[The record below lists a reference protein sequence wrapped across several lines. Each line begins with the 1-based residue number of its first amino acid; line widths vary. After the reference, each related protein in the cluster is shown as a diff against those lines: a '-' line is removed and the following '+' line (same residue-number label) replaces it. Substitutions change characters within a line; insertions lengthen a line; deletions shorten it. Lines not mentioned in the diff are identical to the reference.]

1 MIEESILENLKNS
14 FSSAVQSI
22 YIQSLGKTFVFR
34 EATVKEHTSLAKTV
48 ISSMNYQSVVYAAT
62 LSMMKNLCL
71 DKNFDPMKMSEFDR
85 LKVIVH
91 LFSNNFFSKNLSVKC
106 PHKAC
111 GDSVKYSMKYG
122 SLLKMLDSVDCSD
135 IVFDNETEMG
145 TLRVTANFPRTSR
158 YLSLLE
164 SVDGMSVG
172 DAEKKAD
179 EKRKNDLRSYSD
191 MDSSFSEIAADN
203 ENATVGRS
211 VSADDDAVR
220 KIRMRREFLKGKVK
234 KSVEKKKD
242 ILGNVDAKSIG
253 KDDAMLDLADIYM
266 KRIQITGIKG
276 SENEFDIDLSDFS
289 YEDTE
294 KILSVLPMNLF
305 MKDDGTNVVKFIAKE
320 IFKKMNACVPEIRCP
335 KCGCRISDRLS
346 LQDFFIFG

>member
-22 YIQSLGKTFVFR
+22 YIQSLGKTFMFR

-71 DKNFDPMKMSEFDR
+71 DKDFDPMNMSEFDR

-135 IVFDNETEMG
+135 IMFDNETEMG
-145 TLRVTANFPRTSR
+145 TLRVSANFPKTSR

-164 SVDGMSVG
+164 SVDGMSVE
-172 DAEKKAD
+172 DAETKVD

-191 MDSSFSEIAADN
+191 MDSSFSEIATNN
-203 ENATVGRS
+203 ENGTVGRS
-211 VSADDDAVR
+211 FAADDDAVR

-234 KSVEKKKD
+234 KSVEEKKD